1 MFLVM
6 LGLLAMNMTG
16 STVLLFLV
24 AVMVA
29 SGVIVFARQGKK
41 DVIEYEL
48 GVDTLLLRRGVQE
61 ERLPLEHVIDANLID
76 LVSAKDY
83 VQQHGSTDVE
93 AGQGRR
99 GGPHRTSTHYCGVPI
114 ATGRLS
120 AVVAG
125 LSSLST
131 YNFGKSLVL
140 LRIRDGGV
148 RLLSPKYSERMV
160 MAIGKAKRGGN

>member
-93 AGQGRR
+93 AGQG
-99 GGPHRTSTHYCGVPI
+99 
-114 ATGRLS
+114 LS
-120 AVVAG
+120 
-125 LSSLST
+125 L
-131 YNFGKSLVL
+131 
-140 LRIRDGGV
+140 IHI
-148 RLLSPKYSERMV
+148 SEPTRPY
-160 MAIGKAKRGGN
+160 